1 MVFNPASGD
10 THFLNGLAGAILK
23 FLEAGPATIEETLHH
38 LEEVA
43 GKPLEGELAEQV
55 GSLVERFDAVGLI
68 EPKRP

>member
-10 THFLNGLAGAILK
+10 THFLKGLAGAILK

-43 GKPLEGELAEQV
+43 GKELTEQI
-55 GSLVERFDAVGLI
+55 GRLVERFDAVGLI